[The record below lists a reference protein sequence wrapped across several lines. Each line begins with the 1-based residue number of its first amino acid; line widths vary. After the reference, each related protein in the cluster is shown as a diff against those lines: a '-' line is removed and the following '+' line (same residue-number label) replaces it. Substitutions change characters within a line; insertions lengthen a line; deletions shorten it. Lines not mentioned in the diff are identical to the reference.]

1 MTELRRGTL
10 AFCVLALLDEQER
23 YAIELVDELTGSEAL
38 AAGAG
43 TIYPLLSRLRKDGV
57 IGSSWQESP
66 SGPPRRYYRLTS
78 DGHAALATF
87 RAEWV
92 RFRDAVDHIL
102 EKGEAA

>member
-23 YAIELVDELTGSEAL
+23 YAVELVDELTGSETL

-66 SGPPRRYYRLTS
+66 AGPPRRYYRLTP
-78 DGHAALATF
+78 DGRASLQAF
-87 RAEWV
+87 RAEWA

-102 EKGEAA
+102 DKGQAV